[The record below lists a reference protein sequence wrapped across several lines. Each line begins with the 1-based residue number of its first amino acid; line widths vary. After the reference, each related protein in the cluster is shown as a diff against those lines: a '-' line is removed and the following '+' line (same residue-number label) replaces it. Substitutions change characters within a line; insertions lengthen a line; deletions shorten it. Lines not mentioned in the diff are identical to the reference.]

1 MQKEREGNTEMSAR
15 HVPED
20 DLYSTTTVPLAL
32 VGFVSAATTCSPL
45 FVVVASVP
53 CGYRSPLR
61 NGGGGRVVVGL
72 FDYLVHHLLAVV
84 PSQDPLEVVV

>member
-1 MQKEREGNTEMSAR
+1 MSAR

-45 FVVVASVP
+45 FAVVASAP

-61 NGGGGRVVVGL
+61 NGGGGRVLVGL